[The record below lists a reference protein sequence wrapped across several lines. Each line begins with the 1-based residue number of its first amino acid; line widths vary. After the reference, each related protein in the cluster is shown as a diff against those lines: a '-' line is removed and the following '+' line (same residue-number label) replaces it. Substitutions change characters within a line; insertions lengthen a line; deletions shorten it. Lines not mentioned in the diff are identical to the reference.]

1 MAAFNGYKHINSKA
15 MSLLGKGGYLVSD
28 SCSHFM
34 TEELYVKMLLEAAK
48 ENNMTIKQISYSQQ
62 GKDHP
67 IVLNGNQTDYLKF
80 YILQLM

>member
-1 MAAFNGYKHINSKA
+1 MR
-15 MSLLGKGGYLVSD
+15 LLGKGGYLATC

-34 TEELYVKMLLEAAK
+34 TEELFVKMLIEAAN

-67 IVLNGNQTDYLKF
+67 IILNSNQTDYLKF
-80 YILQLM
+80 YILQLI